1 VNPENDVGP
10 RQHEHVVVAAQLPGM
25 RLESLAAEILFCEL
39 MALDHRAHGAVQDEN
54 ALTQEVFE
62 PRTSVYISHWAS
74 VVGESMVDGQ
84 SSLAGGR

>member
-1 VNPENDVGP
+1 
-10 RQHEHVVVAAQLPGM
+10 
-25 RLESLAAEILFCEL
+25 
-39 MALDHRAHGAVQDEN
+39 MALDHRSHGAVQDEN

-84 SSLAGGR
+84 SSMTDGQ